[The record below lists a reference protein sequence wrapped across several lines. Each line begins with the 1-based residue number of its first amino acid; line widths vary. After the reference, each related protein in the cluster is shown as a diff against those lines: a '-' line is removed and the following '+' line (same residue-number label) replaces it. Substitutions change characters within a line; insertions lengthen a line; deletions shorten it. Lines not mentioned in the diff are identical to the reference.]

1 MKNVNK
7 YGLCVEEYISNKN
20 NAKVYF
26 NRSIGKSPE
35 MEVSIAMSK
44 ILKNIIKK
52 NNSVLDVGCAT
63 GHFYRSIKKRIS
75 KNFSYTGLDPYEI
88 FLKLARKAW
97 KDEKNVNFVK
107 GNIYDLPFKN
117 KTFDV
122 VYSSNVLLH
131 LPEISKP
138 LKELL
143 RVTNK
148 TLVLRTVVYDV
159 SYKIQLVHN
168 KNWWKYTKVKAED
181 EFDSKGNPRSFAYF
195 NIHSKDYLKALIKNL
210 SPKAKINFIKDDKFS
225 KRKIIQSRK
234 KEKRPL
240 GTTVIGK
247 EQFSG
252 AIMQPHYFVLIKK

>member
-35 MEVSIAMSK
+35 MEVSKAMSK
-44 ILKNIIKK
+44 ILSKIVR
-52 NNSVLDVGCAT
+52 NNDRILDVGCAT
-63 GHFYRSIKKRIS
+63 GHFFRSLKKRIK
-75 KNFSYTGLDPYEI
+75 KNFSYTGLDPYDI
-88 FLKLARKAW
+88 FLNLARKAW
-97 KDEKNVNFVK
+97 KDEPGINFVK

-117 KTFDV
+117 KSYDV

-148 TLVLRTVVYDV
+148 NLVLRTVVYDV
-159 SYKIQLVHN
+159 SYRIQLVHN
-168 KNWWKYTKVKAED
+168 KNWWKYTKVKPED

-195 NIHSKDYLKALIKNL
+195 NIHSKDYLTALIKKL
-210 SPKAKINFIKDDKFS
+210 SPKSKISFIKDDNFS
-225 KRKIIQSRK
+225 RKNVMKSRKI
-234 KEKRPL
+234 EKRPL
-240 GTTVIGK
+240 ATNIIGK